1 VRISARNQLK
11 GQVTEIILGPVTT
24 HVAVKVGDNL
34 IESVITR
41 RSADDLQLKKGDQ
54 VTVLIKATEVLIAK
68 ND

>member
-1 VRISARNQLK
+1 MRISARNQLK
-11 GQVTEIILGPVTT
+11 GRVEEIILGPVTT
-24 HVAVKVGDNL
+24 HVAVKVGDNI

-41 RSADDLQLKKGDQ
+41 RSADDLQLEKGDE

>member
-1 VRISARNQLK
+1 MRISARNQLK
-11 GQVTEIILGPVTT
+11 GHVVEIILGPVTT
-24 HVAVKVGDNL
+24 HVAVKVGDNI

-41 RSADDLQLKKGDQ
+41 RSADDLELKKGDE

>member
-1 VRISARNQLK
+1 MRISARNQLK
-11 GQVTEIILGPVTT
+11 GHVEEIILGPVTI
-24 HVAVKVGDNL
+24 HVAVKVGDNI

-41 RSADDLQLKKGDQ
+41 RSADDLQLKKGDE